1 MKLSSF
7 LAFTGILSLIVYGIS
22 RTINSSRL
30 IYLIQNASES
40 SSQLALLV
48 TVSNNQGQ
56 TFTQRS
62 VTADVLVNNQV
73 VSQISDDTE
82 TTIAPYKVTPQAWLL
97 NLPAGQVGQL
107 QLVRIRGTVNID
119 GLTVP
124 LDLNYKFI

>member
-107 QLVRIRGTVNID
+107 QLVRIRGSVNID

>member
-56 TFTQRS
+56 TFTQKS

-73 VSQISDDTE
+73 VSQIQDDTE

-97 NLPAGQVGQL
+97 NLPAGQLGQL
-107 QLVRIRGTVNID
+107 QLVRIRGSVNID

>member
-30 IYLIQNASES
+30 IYLIQKASES

-56 TFTQRS
+56 TFTQKS

-73 VSQISDDTE
+73 VSQIQDDTE

-97 NLPAGQVGQL
+97 NLPAGQLGQL
-107 QLVRIRGTVNID
+107 QLVRIRGSVNID

>member
-1 MKLSSF
+1 MKF
-7 LAFTGILSLIVYGIS
+7 LPFVAITGILTLIVYGIS

-56 TFTQRS
+56 TFTQRN

-73 VSQISDDTE
+73 VSQIADNTE

-97 NLPAGQVGQL
+97 NLPAAQVGQL
-107 QLVRIRGTVNID
+107 SLVRIRGTVNID